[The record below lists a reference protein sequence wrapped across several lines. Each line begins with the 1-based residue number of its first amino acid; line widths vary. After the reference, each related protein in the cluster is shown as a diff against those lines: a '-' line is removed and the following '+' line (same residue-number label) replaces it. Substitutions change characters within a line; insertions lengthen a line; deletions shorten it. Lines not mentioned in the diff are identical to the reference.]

1 MANEVYANNMEVSC
15 KAAAGKSIA
24 CFPDVCFTPPQ
35 APPTPTGVPIPY
47 PNTGMAKD
55 TIKGSRTVKISGKEV
70 MLKDKSYFKTSYG
83 DEAGNAPKKGIITNK
98 IKGKVY
104 FTAWSMNV
112 KFEGENV
119 VRHMDMTT
127 HNHGSTSNTGPWP
140 YVDEAL
146 MKGISATCHDDM
158 EKDKNECQPPNI
170 VPHFEKNKKGV
181 YEQRGNKCN
190 KECMKAR
197 SCALPKKK
205 DDRKYCCRPL
215 VTGDHLLEVNSFTQS
230 GGRSGAPGAKKTD
243 ILDELQ
249 SKGINFIFA
258 EPRTQPRRLSNFP
271 DYDDKEAPTACAGPQ
286 AKNFPHMRMQKFRNM
301 RKHQYRSRGE
311 LLDTWPPGEEVS
323 YWTYDEA
330 ASVAVESHQKVFKH
344 CDPNCIRAQLDAYH
358 HTILPGNSRT
368 EKNNTPVRTHIQPKK
383 KK

>member
-1 MANEVYANNMEVSC
+1 MANQVFANNMEVSC

-35 APPTPTGVPIPY
+35 APPTPMGVPIPY

-55 TIKGSRTVKISGKEV
+55 TTKGTRTVKISRKEV

-83 DEAGNAPKKGIITNK
+83 DEAGNAPKKGVITSK

-146 MKGISATCHDDM
+146 MKGISAKCHDDM
-158 EKDKNECQPPNI
+158 EKDRNACQPPHIKPHI
-170 VPHFEKNKKGV
+170 VKDKNGV
-181 YEQRGNKCN
+181 DQQRGNDCS
-190 KECMKAR
+190 KECKKAR

-205 DDRKYCCRPL
+205 DDKKYCCHPL

-230 GGRSGAPGAKKTD
+230 GGRSGVPGASSE
-243 ILDELQ
+243 ILDALQ
-249 SKGINFIFA
+249 GKGINFIFA
-258 EPRTQPRRLSNFP
+258 EPRTKPRRLSTFP
-271 DYDDKEAPTACAGPQ
+271 DYDDEEAPTACAGPQ
-286 AKNFPHMRMQKFRNM
+286 SKNFPHMRMQKHRNM
-301 RKHQYRSRGE
+301 RKHQYISQRE
-311 LLDTWPPGEEVS
+311 LLDTWPPGEERS

-344 CDPNCIRAQLDAYH
+344 CDPDCIRAQLDAYH
-358 HTILPGNSRT
+358 HTILPGKSRA
-368 EKNNTPVRTHIQPKK
+368 EKNATPVRTSLRPRRRR
-383 KK
+383 